1 MARKFGPSASVQQI
15 QGYVASCPDITSK
28 ILREQITNAK
38 KARAMES
45 VFEAAWRVSVLDME
59 STLRD
64 ATSKLFRDTSVDK
77 ATREKRAKA
86 VKTLAKAFLLAVDE
100 AGHTESWKDAIAA
113 QIAQQTG
120 GPMAAPPADPS
131 SSSF

>member
-100 AGHTESWKDAIAA
+100 AGHTETWKDAIAA

-120 GPMAAPPADPS
+120 AATPAPDPS

>member
-1 MARKFGPSASVQQI
+1 MARKFGPSQSVQQI
-15 QGYVASCPDITSK
+15 CGYVQACPAITSK

-77 ATREKRAKA
+77 ATRERRAKA
-86 VKTLAKAFLLAVDE
+86 VKTLAKAFLQAVDE
-100 AGHTESWKDAIAA
+100 AGHTETWKDAIAA

>member
-1 MARKFGPSASVQQI
+1 
-15 QGYVASCPDITSK
+15 
-28 ILREQITNAK
+28 
-38 KARAMES
+38 MES

-77 ATREKRAKA
+77 ATREKRARA

-113 QIAQQTG
+113 QIAAQTG
-120 GPMAAPPADPS
+120 GPMAPPPADPS

>member
-15 QGYVASCPDITSK
+15 QGYVANCPMITSK

>member
-1 MARKFGPSASVQQI
+1 
-15 QGYVASCPDITSK
+15 
-28 ILREQITNAK
+28 
-38 KARAMES
+38 MES

-77 ATREKRAKA
+77 ATREKRARA

-100 AGHTESWKDAIAA
+100 AGHTETWKDAIAA

-120 GPMAAPPADPS
+120 AAPPPADPS

>member
-15 QGYVASCPDITSK
+15 CGYVASCPAITSK

-100 AGHTESWKDAIAA
+100 AGHTETWKDAIAA

-120 GPMAAPPADPS
+120 AATPAPDPS

>member
-86 VKTLAKAFLLAVDE
+86 VKTLAKAFLQAVDE
-100 AGHTESWKDAIAA
+100 AGHTETWKDAIAA

-120 GPMAAPPADPS
+120 AAPPAPDPS